1 MKQVGM
7 SAQCEIDPHNVNFV
21 AIFDSGKDQRYQMLA
36 VKKPASLKRLRTSK
50 TNGWSM
56 MGADVVDGIA
66 VGEMTLRYDGGKGPR
81 RMGGYL
87 VYFLESNQVISTP
100 IRH

>member
-1 MKQVGM
+1 
-7 SAQCEIDPHNVNFV
+7 
-21 AIFDSGKDQRYQMLA
+21 
-36 VKKPASLKRLRTSK
+36 
-50 TNGWSM
+50 M
-56 MGADVVDGIA
+56 MGADAVDGIA
-66 VGEMTLRYDGGKGPR
+66 VGKMTLRYDGGKGPR